1 MDAGEQNKFTLTDK
15 QKELRDLCAS
25 PVENVLCWGGSR
37 SGKTFEFVYN
47 IITRALKAPKS
58 RHVIFRKTG
67 VSVKQAIGMDTYPEV
82 MRLAYPSVHEAM
94 DHKLGWNDKHGYF
107 LLPNG
112 SEVWLSGLD
121 DKERVDKVLGK
132 EYATM
137 YFNEASEIPL
147 PSFDVALTRLA
158 QTVKDVNGKWLKLK
172 SYVDLNPTTKSHWT
186 YRMFVEGIHPD
197 GELEL
202 DLSKYAYMRINP
214 KDNLQ
219 NLHQSYLDRLRAMP
233 ERQRKRFW
241 DGQYTGDV
249 ENALWRRSYFKR
261 TQKIPE
267 LQRIIVAIDPAISNE
282 VGSDETGII
291 VAGVAADGK
300 GYILEDA
307 SGKYRPE
314 EWASR
319 AVALYDEFNADR
331 IVAEINQGG
340 DMVGSII
347 RTIRPNIP
355 YIAVRATRGKVV
367 RAEPIASLYE
377 RGKIVHYGDL
387 STLEDQLCIFTIDFD
402 RKAQGYS
409 PDRLDALVWA
419 LTELFPS
426 IVTKAK
432 KAVIVQPA
440 PRKNYWNPR

>member
-1 MDAGEQNKFTLTDK
+1 MAFELTLK

-25 PVENVLCWGGSR
+25 DAENILSYGGSR

-47 IITRALKAPKS
+47 IITRALKAYGS

-82 MRLAYPSVHEAM
+82 MRLAYPQVYKAM
-94 DHKLGWNDKHGYF
+94 GHKLGWNDKHGYF
-107 LLPNG
+107 SLPNG

-158 QTVKDVNGKWLKLK
+158 QTVKDVNGNWLKLK
-172 SYVDLNPTTKSHWT
+172 CYVDLNPTTKSHWT
-186 YRMFVEGIHPD
+186 YRIFVDGIHPD

-214 KDNLQ
+214 KDNIV
-219 NLHQSYLDRLRAMP
+219 NLHQSYLDRLERMP
-233 ERQRKRFW
+233 ERQRRRFW

-261 TQKIPE
+261 TQSVPDLK
-267 LQRIIVAIDPAISNE
+267 RIIVAVDPAISND

-291 VAGVAADGK
+291 VAGICEDNQ
-300 GYILEDA
+300 GYVLEDA

-319 AVALYDEFNADR
+319 AVALYDQYSADR
-331 IVAEINQGG
+331 IIAEINQGG
-340 DMVGSII
+340 QMVEHTI
-347 RTIRPNIP
+347 RTVRPNVP
-355 YIAVRATRGKVV
+355 YRAVRATRGKAV
-367 RAEPIASLYE
+367 RAEPIAALYE
-377 RGKIVHYGDL
+377 RGKIIHYGNL
-387 STLEDQLCIFTIDFD
+387 AELEDQLCVFTIDFD

-419 LTELFPS
+419 FTDLFPS
-426 IVTKAK
+426 MVSK
-432 KAVIVQPA
+432 KKPVVVQPA
-440 PRKNYWNPR
+440 PRKNYWN

>member
-1 MDAGEQNKFTLTDK
+1 MVKGNSFELTLK
-15 QKELRDLCAS
+15 QTELRDLCAS
-25 PVENVLCWGGSR
+25 PVENVLCYGGSR
-37 SGKTFEFVYN
+37 SGKTFEYVYN
-47 IITRALKAPKS
+47 IITRALKAPNS

-82 MRLAYPSVHEAM
+82 MKLAYPQVYELQGP
-94 DHKLGWNDKHGYF
+94 KLGWNDKHGYF
-107 LLPNG
+107 KLPNG

-158 QTVKDVNGKWLKLK
+158 QTVKDVDGDWLKLK
-172 SYVDLNPTTKSHWT
+172 CYVDLNPTTKSHWT
-186 YRMFVEGIHPD
+186 YRIFVDGIHPD
-197 GELEL
+197 GEIEL

-214 KDNLQ
+214 KDNIA
-219 NLHQSYLDRLRAMP
+219 NLHQSYLDRLANMP

-261 TQKIPE
+261 TQNIPE
-267 LQRIIVAIDPAISNE
+267 LIRIVVAVDPAISND
-282 VGSDETGII
+282 VGSDETGLI
-291 VAGVAADGK
+291 VAGVDALGN
-300 GYILEDA
+300 GYILRDE

-314 EWASR
+314 EWARR
-319 AVALYDEFNADR
+319 AVSLYDEFSADR

-340 DMVGSII
+340 DMVEHTI
-347 RTIRPNIP
+347 RTVRANVP
-355 YIAVRATRGKVV
+355 YTAVRATRGKVI

-387 STLEDQLCIFTIDFD
+387 SELEDQLCVFTIDFD

-419 LTELFPS
+419 LTDLFPS
-426 IVTKAK
+426 IVTKK
-432 KAVIVQPA
+432 EKSVTISPLPQV
-440 PRKNYWNPR
+440 NHWN

>member
-1 MDAGEQNKFTLTDK
+1 MDLGNHKQFTLTEK

-25 PVENVLCWGGSR
+25 VAENILCYGGSR

-47 IITRALKAPKS
+47 IITRALKAPNS

-82 MRLAYPSVHEAM
+82 MRLAYPEICKM
-94 DHKLGWNDKHGYF
+94 QGYKLGWNDKHGYF
-107 LLPNG
+107 KLPNG
-112 SEVWLSGLD
+112 SEIWLSGLD

-158 QTVKDVNGKWLKLK
+158 QTVKDVNGKWLQLK
-172 SYVDLNPTTKSHWT
+172 CYVDLNPTTKSHWT
-186 YRMFVEGIHPD
+186 YRMFVDGIHPD
-197 GELEL
+197 GEIEL
-202 DLSKYAYMRINP
+202 DLSKYVYMMVNP
-214 KDNLQ
+214 KDNIE
-219 NLHQSYLDRLRAMP
+219 NLHQSYLDRLKNMP

-241 DGQYTGDV
+241 DGVYTGDV

-261 TQKIPE
+261 TQNIPE
-267 LQRIIVAIDPAISNE
+267 LVRIVVAIDPATSNN
-282 VGSDETGII
+282 VGSDETGLI
-291 VAGVAADGK
+291 VAGVDAAGF
-300 GYILEDA
+300 GYILRDE

-340 DMVGSII
+340 DMVESII
-347 RTIRPNIP
+347 RTIRPNVP
-355 YIAVRATRGKVV
+355 YTGVHATRGKVI

-377 RGKIVHYGDL
+377 RGKIIHYGDL
-387 STLEDQLCIFTIDFD
+387 STLEDQLCVFTIDFD
-402 RKAQGYS
+402 RKSQGYS

-432 KAVIVQPA
+432 KTVIVQPPA
-440 PRKNYWNPR
+440 RKNYWN

>member
-1 MDAGEQNKFTLTDK
+1 MDLGNHKQFTLTDK

-25 PVENVLCWGGSR
+25 AAENILCYGGSR

-47 IITRALKAPKS
+47 IITRALKASNS

-82 MRLAYPSVHEAM
+82 MRLAYPEICKM
-94 DHKLGWNDKHGYF
+94 QGYKLGWNDKHGYF
-107 LLPNG
+107 KLPNG
-112 SEVWLSGLD
+112 SEIWLSGLD

-158 QTVKDVNGKWLKLK
+158 QTVKDVNGKWLQLK
-172 SYVDLNPTTKSHWT
+172 CYVDLNPTTKSHWT
-186 YRMFVEGIHPD
+186 YRMFVDGIHPD
-197 GELEL
+197 GEIEL
-202 DLSKYAYMRINP
+202 DLSKYVYMTVNP
-214 KDNLQ
+214 KDNIE
-219 NLHQSYLDRLRAMP
+219 NLHQSYLDRLANMP

-241 DGQYTGDV
+241 DGVYTGDV

-261 TQKIPE
+261 TQKLPE
-267 LQRIIVAIDPAISNE
+267 LQRIIVAIDPAISND

-291 VAGVAADGK
+291 VAGVSAEGK

-319 AVALYDEFNADR
+319 AVALYDEYSADR
-331 IVAEINQGG
+331 IIAEINQGG
-340 DMVGSII
+340 DMVGHTI
-347 RTIRPNIP
+347 RTVRQNIP
-355 YIAVRATRGKVV
+355 YSSVRATRGKVI

-377 RGKIVHYGDL
+377 RGKIIHYGDL
-387 STLEDQLCIFTIDFD
+387 STLEDQLCVFTIDFD
-402 RKAQGYS
+402 RKSQGYS

-426 IVTKAK
+426 IVTKTK
-432 KAVIVQPA
+432 KTVIVQP
-440 PRKNYWNPR
+440 PSRKTYWT